1 MTQQLRERMDK
12 WDYVKLRSF
21 CTVKE
26 TVTRMKRQFT
36 GRKSLLAI
44 HQKLNSQGINGLMK
58 KWAKEVNRAFTKE
71 EVQMAK
77 NHMKKYS
84 PSLTIKEMQI
94 KLH

>member
-1 MTQQLRERMDK
+1 MQ
-12 WDYVKLRSF
+12 
-21 CTVKE
+21 
-26 TVTRMKRQFT
+26 
-36 GRKSLLAI
+36 GA
-44 HQKLNSQGINGLMK
+44 QKLNSQGINGLMK